1 MKQSLGK
8 AAAQQIMHF
17 RLAHLEVLPEVAE
30 QEAKDADCR
39 EVHSVD
45 VFFDEAVF
53 AGAKQKLSI
62 FEADMPEESS
72 RYRIWEGDVG
82 RKVRGL
88 PVCWGVCPF

>member
-1 MKQSLGK
+1 
-8 AAAQQIMHF
+8 MHF

-53 AGAKQKLSI
+53 AGAKRKLSV

-72 RYRIWEGDVG
+72 RYRIWEGDVA